1 MNDSPRTHPVFA
13 QALRIMIV
21 CAVPLASFLAFS
33 IQPMLGKRLLPIHG
47 GAAGTWLGTMVYFQ
61 IALLLGYTWA
71 AVLVRRPLRSQALA
85 TIFLSVVAVLCFHLP
100 SEQGDLEG
108 GIGSVLWSL
117 MLSSLPAMILLFS
130 ISPLMHG
137 WLRRRG
143 EKTPYHLY
151 AISNAGSLLA
161 LVAYPFLIETNL
173 GISEQAFFWHGFLL
187 VTAALV
193 ASSGFI
199 LFKGSY
205 ASVSA
210 DSLTP
215 LGEEDEPIDFGRMAL
230 WLGLSVLTCIGMLGA
245 THHLAA
251 ELGSTP
257 VAWVGPFGVY
267 LVSFTVTF
275 AGRWQPW
282 MTRTCVAWLAVSLSG
297 YMITKGFT
305 AVTVNAATAWWLLSL
320 TASGSFVG
328 NALLHQLR
336 PARRFERY
344 YLVLAVGGVI
354 GGLCSSLLIPA
365 LLARPEEFVLA
376 SIALLGIGMSWL
388 MSLRDVGAVVITLV
402 VLASPILGLGL
413 RQIHTEASDGARITH
428 YRDLNSHIMVRTDD
442 HSAVLSSET
451 TTHGSQLNADEA
463 ARRRPTLYYTESTGV
478 GRVLERLQ
486 ADRPAMHVGLIGLGA
501 GTLATYSRKGD
512 VYDFWD
518 IDPKALRTAR
528 AYFTYLADARGRV
541 TTTLR
546 DGRKGLENNPADYDV
561 IVLDAFSGDGIPA
574 HLVTREAMKTYMA
587 RLSNR
592 DGILLVHASSR
603 YSRLFPVV
611 AATSRTL
618 DLAALDVSTEITESA
633 PARDWDP
640 TPTEYIIVCH
650 PEKMQTVA
658 GWFPAEEDKGRVK
671 HTLAR
676 APSAPPDPRLIWTD
690 ERNASIDVLDLGKF
704 LFQP

>member
-1 MNDSPRTHPVFA
+1 MNASSRPNPVFA
-13 QALRIMIV
+13 QALRVMIF

-47 GAAGTWLGTMVYFQ
+47 GAAGTWLGAMVYFQ

-71 AVLVRRPLRSQALA
+71 AVLVRRPLRTQAFA
-85 TIFLSVVAVLCFHLP
+85 TIFLSVAAVLCFHLP
-100 SEQGDLEG
+100 SGQGDLEG

-117 MLSSLPAMILLFS
+117 MLSCLPAMVLLFS

-137 WLRRRG
+137 WLHRQG
-143 EKTPYHLY
+143 EKIPYHIY

-161 LVAYPFLIETNL
+161 LIAYPFLIETNL

-199 LFKGSY
+199 LFKGY
-205 ASVSA
+205 AVPVPSETPSSA
-210 DSLTP
+210 D
-215 LGEEDEPIDFGRMAL
+215 ENEPVDWGRMAL
-230 WLGLSVLTCIGMLGA
+230 WLGLSALTCIGMLGA
-245 THHLAA
+245 THHLSA

-267 LVSFTVTF
+267 LLSFTVTF

-282 MTRTCVAWLAVSLSG
+282 MTRACIAWLAVSLSG
-297 YMITKGFT
+297 YMIAKGFT
-305 AVTVNAATAWWLLSL
+305 AVTVNAGTAWWLVSL
-320 TASGSFVG
+320 TASGSFLG

-344 YLVLAVGGVI
+344 YLVLAAGGVI

-365 LLARPEEFVLA
+365 LLARPMEFVLA
-376 SIALLGIGMSWL
+376 SIALLGIGMAWL
-388 MSLRDVGAVVITLV
+388 MSLRDVGAIAITVV

-413 RQIHTEASDGARITH
+413 KQIHAEPGEGARVTH
-428 YRDLNSHIMVRTDD
+428 YRDLNSHIMVKTDD

-478 GRVLERLQ
+478 GRVLERTQ
-486 ADRPAMHVGLIGLGA
+486 AIQPAMNVGLIGLGA
-501 GTLATYSRKGD
+501 GTLAAYSRKGD

-518 IDPKALRTAR
+518 IDPKAMRTAR
-528 AYFTYLADARGRV
+528 TYFTYLADARGRV

-546 DGRKGLENNPADYDV
+546 DGRKGLEKNDTDYDV

-574 HLVTREAMKTYMA
+574 HLITREAMKAYMD
-587 RLSNR
+587 RLSAR

-603 YSRLFPVV
+603 YSHLFPVV
-611 AATSRTL
+611 AATARTL
-618 DLAALDVSTEITESA
+618 DLAAIDVSTEITEATAAS
-633 PARDWDP
+633 DWDP
-640 TPTEYIIVCH
+640 TPTEYIIVCRSD
-650 PEKMQTVA
+650 KMQTVA

-671 HTLAR
+671 HTLTR
-676 APSAPPDPRLIWTD
+676 APSAPPDQRLIWTD
-690 ERNASIDVLDLGKF
+690 ERNASIDVLDLSKF

>member
-1 MNDSPRTHPVFA
+1 
-13 QALRIMIV
+13 
-21 CAVPLASFLAFS
+21 
-33 IQPMLGKRLLPIHG
+33 
-47 GAAGTWLGTMVYFQ
+47 
-61 IALLLGYTWA
+61 
-71 AVLVRRPLRSQALA
+71 
-85 TIFLSVVAVLCFHLP
+85 
-100 SEQGDLEG
+100 
-108 GIGSVLWSL
+108 
-117 MLSSLPAMILLFS
+117 
-130 ISPLMHG
+130 MHG
-137 WLRRRG
+137 WLQRQG
-143 EKTPYHLY
+143 EKIPYHIY

-161 LVAYPFLIETNL
+161 LVAYPFLIETTL
-173 GISEQAFFWHGFLL
+173 GISEQSFFWHGLL
-187 VTAALV
+187 FVTAALV
-193 ASSGFI
+193 AASGFI
-199 LFKGSY
+199 LFKGR
-205 ASVSA
+205 VTPPPSA
-210 DSLTP
+210 ESSP
-215 LGEEDEPIDFGRMAL
+215 AEADEPMQFGRMAL
-230 WLGLSVLTCIGMLGA
+230 WLGLSALTCIGMLGA
-245 THHLAA
+245 THHLSA

-267 LVSFTVTF
+267 LLSFTVTF

-282 MTRTCVAWLAVSLSG
+282 MTRTCIAWLAISLSG
-297 YMITKGFT
+297 YMVAKGFT
-305 AVTVNAATAWWLLSL
+305 DVTVNAGTAWWLISL
-320 TASGSFVG
+320 TASGSFLG

-344 YLVLAVGGVI
+344 YLVLALGGVI

-365 LLARPEEFVLA
+365 MLARPTEFVLA

-388 MSLRDVGAVVITLV
+388 MSLRDVGAVAITLV

-413 RQIHTEASDGARITH
+413 RQIHTEAGDGARITH

-451 TTHGSQLNADEA
+451 TTHGSQLNANEA

-486 ADRPAMHVGLIGLGA
+486 AERPTMNVGLIGLGA
-501 GTLATYSRKGD
+501 GTIAAYSRKGD

-528 AYFTYLADARGRV
+528 ESFTFIADARGRI

-546 DGRKGLENNPADYDV
+546 DGRKGLEKNSTDYDV

-574 HLVTREAMKTYMA
+574 HLITREAMKVYMD
-587 RLSNR
+587 RLSAR

-611 AATSRTL
+611 AATARTL
-618 DLAALDVSTEITESA
+618 DWSSVDVATEITESA
-633 PARDWDP
+633 AASDWDP
-640 TPTEYIIVCH
+640 TPTEYIIACRAD
-650 PEKMQTVA
+650 KMPTVA

-671 HTLAR
+671 HTLVKE
-676 APSAPPDPRLIWTD
+676 PTAPPDPRLIWTD